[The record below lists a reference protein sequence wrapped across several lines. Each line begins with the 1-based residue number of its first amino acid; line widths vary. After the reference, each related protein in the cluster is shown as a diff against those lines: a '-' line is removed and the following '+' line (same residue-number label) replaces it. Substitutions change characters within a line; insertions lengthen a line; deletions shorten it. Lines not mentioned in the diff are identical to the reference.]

1 VPQVP
6 FSAII
11 APVIQRALLGG
22 LAAAAIVVLAVWLH
36 SSHLDAQ
43 GVAFRPTPAHPAT
56 KAQIASALSHFERAG
71 HNNPDTKPEVDE
83 ATILIFLKRDTQATR
98 LLGEVVRKEPRNAT
112 AWARLSQAT
121 SRSDPQLSQ
130 AAVARVLALAP
141 PPASR

>member
-1 VPQVP
+1 MPQVP

-11 APVIQRALLGG
+11 RHVIQRALLAC
-22 LAAAAIVVLAVWLH
+22 LAVAAIVVLALWVH
-36 SSHLDAQ
+36 SSHLDAE

-56 KAQIASALSHFERAG
+56 QAQIAAALNHFEQARK
-71 HNNPDTKPEVDE
+71 NNPDTKPEVDE
-83 ATILIFLKRDTQATR
+83 ATILIFLGRDAQAAR

-141 PPASR
+141 PPTSR